1 MKSKISFQCIFC
13 GKTSQKHPDLKLI
26 VSLVD
31 NYAICTQ
38 CAEKAHQ
45 MIKQRQKDK
54 TQLKDYVAKL
64 NIKPPKQ
71 IKQYLDQYVIGQ
83 EQAKIN
89 LSVAIYNH
97 YKRLNS
103 NINSDIILDKSN
115 ILCYGASGSG
125 KTLLAKTI
133 AKMLDVPFCIC
144 DATTL
149 TQAGYVGEDV
159 ENIILR
165 LVQAADYNIQK
176 AQLGI
181 IYIDE
186 IDKIARKTQ
195 NTSISRDVSGEG
207 VQQAL
212 LKIMEG
218 TVANIPPKGG
228 RKHPDQAYIQVD
240 TSNILFIVGG
250 AFVGLDKKIQQR
262 LNPKSALGFTKE
274 QNEEKNISEYCQPQ
288 DLIQFGLIPEFVGRL
303 PVIVKLQ
310 ELTENDLVR
319 ILTQPKDSIIQQY
332 IQLLKIDGIQ
342 LEFEESAIKEI
353 AHLAIEKK
361 TGARGLRAILEKVML
376 RIMYEAPS
384 SNMKKITITKNIIN
398 NLESIDFTNDKPR
411 TTRRKRRTQA

>member
-13 GKTSQKHPDLKLI
+13 GRTSQKSPDLKMI

-38 CAEKAHQ
+38 CTQKAYKIVQ
-45 MIKQRQKDK
+45 QKK
-54 TQLKDYVAKL
+54 RNKEQLKQYVKNI

-83 EQAKIN
+83 EQAKIT

-97 YKRLNS
+97 YKRLNK
-103 NINSDIILDKSN
+103 NINSDITLDKSN
-115 ILCYGASGSG
+115 ILCFGASGSG

-159 ENIILR
+159 QNIILR
-165 LVQAADYNIQK
+165 LVQAANYNVEK
-176 AQLGI
+176 AQVGI
-181 IYIDE
+181 IYIDQ
-186 IDKIARKTQ
+186 IDKIAKKTQ
-195 NTSISRDVSGEG
+195 NVSITRDVSGQG

-218 TVANIPPKGG
+218 TIANIPPKGG
-228 RKHPDQAYIQVD
+228 RKHPDQQYIQVD

-250 AFVGLDKKIQQR
+250 AFVGLDKKIQSR
-262 LNPKSALGFTKE
+262 LNPKSSLGFITNQE
-274 QNEEKNISEYCQPQ
+274 TQQQNKNKLCQPQ

-310 ELTENDLVR
+310 ELTQDDLVK
-319 ILTQPKDSIIQQY
+319 ILTQPKDSIIKQY
-332 IQLLKIDGIQ
+332 IQLMKIDGIQ
-342 LEFEESAIKEI
+342 LEFEESALKEI
-353 AHLAIEKK
+353 AHLAVQKK
-361 TGARGLRAILEKVML
+361 TGARGLRAIIQKIML
-376 RIMYEAPS
+376 KIMYEAPS
-384 SNMKKITITKNIIN
+384 SNIKKIIITKNIVN
-398 NLESIDFTNDKPR
+398 NIESINFKNDKPR
-411 TTRRKRRTQA
+411 TKRRKKSM